1 MSVRQSSVVR
11 QINTQAE
18 DRRHRTTPTVWSVDI
33 RQARSYLGA
42 LMNQPHPKPI
52 ASNRSELLVAASI
65 TVVVV
70 GLSFFLH
77 WKWCGSDMQLSEA
90 LFVQGHEWG
99 LSTYPFS
106 IRPFLA
112 YSIELLGR
120 LFSLEVKTSFFVI
133 QFSLAA
139 AVGLSFYYFLRQLSF
154 SIGWSRLGLFLV
166 LSAYP
171 ILAAHIEPMHTRD
184 DLWAHLFMIL
194 ALLSLLKSRMTAG
207 IVWYTL
213 AIFARDQSLLFFGAF
228 LLVAWLRCEKI
239 PRRRLVLLSLLP
251 LLIYGIFYAI
261 VWQDPDPARFSLIQF
276 NFENHLRTSDTLFS
290 LFISFGFMWLA
301 APAAFRGGRSGSAFR
316 LLWWGAILTV
326 PATVFLT
333 LFLTNARETRILF
346 PPFVFMIPLTLLTLR
361 AILCDLRGKMS
372 LRLAAC
378 GLALFASL
386 MAGGVW
392 LGYAAFPDFEYRRC
406 QDFQRLWAGIHF
418 GLILSLIGYYVARAW
433 QLRSP
438 STSGR

>member
-1 MSVRQSSVVR
+1 
-11 QINTQAE
+11 
-18 DRRHRTTPTVWSVDI
+18 
-33 RQARSYLGA
+33 
-42 LMNQPHPKPI
+42 MNQTHPKSV
-52 ASNRSELLVAASI
+52 ATDRSELPVAASI
-65 TVVVV
+65 TIVVV

-90 LFVQGHEWG
+90 LFVEAHEWG
-99 LSTYPFS
+99 LATYPYS

-112 YSIELLGR
+112 YSIELLTR

-139 AVGLSFYYFLRQLSF
+139 AIGLSFYYYLRQLSF

-194 ALLSLLKSRMTAG
+194 ALLSLLRSRMTAG

-213 AIFARDQSLLFFGAF
+213 AIFAREQSLLLFGAF

-251 LLIYGIFYAI
+251 LLIYAVFYAI
-261 VWQDPDPARFSLIQF
+261 TWQEPDPVRFSLIQF

-301 APAAFRGGRSGSAFR
+301 APASIGAGKSNQAFR
-316 LLWWGAILTV
+316 LLWLGAILTV
-326 PATVFLT
+326 PATVLLT

-346 PPFVFMIPLTLLTLR
+346 PPFVFMIPLTVMTLQKVYYEIR
-361 AILCDLRGKMS
+361 P
-372 LRLAAC
+372 RLSTMHLVII
-378 GLALFASL
+378 GLGAFALL
-386 MAGGVW
+386 MAGGIM
-392 LGYAAFPDFEYRRC
+392 LGEVLFPEFEYRRC
-406 QDFQRLWAGIHF
+406 PNFQRLWAGIHF
-418 GLILSLIGYYVARAW
+418 GLIFSLIGYCIAKAW
-433 QLRSP
+433 TLRSP
-438 STSGR
+438 STSGRISPTADE

>member
-1 MSVRQSSVVR
+1 M
-11 QINTQAE
+11 
-18 DRRHRTTPTVWSVDI
+18 WSVDI
-33 RQARSYLGA
+33 RLGRSYLETP
-42 LMNQPHPKPI
+42 MNQTHPKSV
-52 ASNRSELLVAASI
+52 ATDRSELPVAASI
-65 TVVVV
+65 TIVVV

-90 LFVQGHEWG
+90 LFVEAHEWG
-99 LSTYPFS
+99 LVTYPFS

-112 YSIELLGR
+112 YSIELLTR

-139 AVGLSFYYFLRQLSF
+139 AIGLSFYYYLRQLSF

-213 AIFARDQSLLFFGAF
+213 AIFAREQSLLLFGAF

-251 LLIYGIFYAI
+251 LLIYAVFYAI
-261 VWQDPDPARFSLIQF
+261 TWQEPDPVRFSLIQF

-301 APAAFRGGRSGSAFR
+301 APASIAAGKSNQAFR
-316 LLWWGAILTV
+316 LLWLGAILTV

-361 AILCDLRGKMS
+361 AIFHDLRARFRPVS
-372 LRLAAC
+372 AIL
-378 GLALFASL
+378 GLVLFSAL
-386 MAGGVW
+386 MAVGIW
-392 LGYAAFPDFEYRRC
+392 LGYEAFPDFEYRRC
-406 QDFQRLWAGIHF
+406 QNFQRLWAGIHF
-418 GLILSLIGYYVARAW
+418 GLILSLIGYYIARAW
-433 QLRSP
+433 QLRSL
-438 STSGR
+438 STCGRTSPEADD